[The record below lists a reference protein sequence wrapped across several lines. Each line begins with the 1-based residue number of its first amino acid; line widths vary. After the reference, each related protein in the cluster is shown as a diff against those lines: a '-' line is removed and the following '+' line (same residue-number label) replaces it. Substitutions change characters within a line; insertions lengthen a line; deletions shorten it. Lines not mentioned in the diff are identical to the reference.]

1 MNYKIVT
8 ILKEITKI
16 KTGKKLRKE
25 ILMYFRI
32 NSYLEKYY
40 HYYNKNIIADNL
52 PFKDY

>member
-1 MNYKIVT
+1 MNCKIVK

-16 KTGKKLRKE
+16 KTGKRMRKE

-40 HYYNKNIIADNL
+40 HYYNKNIIANNL
-52 PFKDY
+52 SFKDY